1 MFFSRTKSTL
11 VEPEQALRGRNSS
24 VLVNP
29 TFHDIYGIP
38 VQKVPEGSEV
48 AYFCLLY
55 TSPSPRDRS

>member
-11 VEPEQALRGRNSS
+11 VEPEQALRGRDSS
-24 VLVNP
+24 ILVNP

-48 AYFCLLY
+48 AYFALGCF
-55 TSPSPRDRS
+55 